1 MGKILR
7 IDLGSKNF
15 TTEIVDPELE
25 EKYIGGAG
33 VAAAIFIKEVPPG
46 IDPFNA
52 QNLLIFS
59 LGPICGTPI
68 PYCGRHFVMAK
79 SPLTRILGESSAGGF
94 FGNELKKAGYDHII
108 INGISKNPVYVWIHN
123 DNVEIRD
130 ATELWGKGTRET
142 EDFLKKEI
150 GNENVK
156 LASIGPAGENL
167 VKFASIM
174 SDKSHAAGRC
184 GMGAIMGSKK
194 LKAIVVCGTKDI
206 FIKNEEKLKDA
217 AQKVRTIAKTAPL
230 SVVMHDVG
238 TLAHMDNYVSAGDVP
253 IKNFTLSRWK
263 GTKKIGFYALKDKYE
278 LQHFSCFNC
287 WTACR
292 GKIKYNNEWFEWPE
306 YEFLAMMGSNLF
318 VDDLEALIRWNIIVN
333 DLGMDC
339 ISLGGIL
346 GVFFEAVERNLIE
359 IDFNKLKFEKDAET
373 DQYKI
378 WGASSAIENLIK
390 LIAFRED
397 IGNDLADGVRLFCKS
412 NNLPD
417 DLNIQGKGLEV
428 PAHEPRSNNMTAL
441 DLATSSRGAYHGYE
455 PFHLSFATHF
465 KKELGLNERID
476 AFSSGEDVVSA
487 VKKLQDAC
495 ESYTATGGC
504 MFGFF
509 YSSEISPWVEAV
521 NAITGRSYTIKDWV
535 DIGENLFNLKRKYNT
550 QCGITKEDDSI
561 GTRFSIPIPK
571 GGTKGNI
578 PPLKEMLEKYYNLR
592 GWDLSKPQK

>member
-7 IDLGSKNF
+7 IDLESKNF
-15 TTEIVDPELE
+15 IIEIVDPELE

-33 VAAAIFIKEVPPG
+33 VAAAIFIKEVPPD
-46 IDPFNA
+46 IDPYDA

-59 LGPICGTPI
+59 LGPICGTSI

-108 INGISKNPVYVWIHN
+108 ISGISETPVYLWIHN

-130 ATELWGKGTRET
+130 ATKLWGKRTRET
-142 EDFLKKEI
+142 EDLLKKDI
-150 GNENVK
+150 GDEKVIV
-156 LASIGPAGENL
+156 ASIGPAGENL

-174 SDKSHAAGRC
+174 SEKGHAAGRC
-184 GMGAIMGSKK
+184 GMGAVMGSKN
-194 LKAIVVCGTKDI
+194 LKAIVVRGTKDVPI
-206 FIKNEEKLKDA
+206 NNKDKLMEV
-217 AQKVRTIAKTAPL
+217 AQRIRTIAKTAPL

-238 TLAHMDNYVSAGDVP
+238 TPGHMDNYVSAGDVP

-263 GTKKIGFYALKDKYE
+263 GTKKIGFYSLKDSYE
-278 LQHFSCFNC
+278 IQHYSCFNC

-292 GKIKYNNEWFEWPE
+292 GKIKFNNEWVEWPE

-318 VDDLEALIRWNIIVN
+318 VEDLEALVRWNIMVN

-339 ISLGGIL
+339 ISLGGVL
-346 GVFFEAVERNLIE
+346 GVFLEVVERKLIE
-359 IDFNKLKFEKDAET
+359 IDCNKLGFEKDPEK
-373 DQYKI
+373 DQYNI
-378 WGASSAIENLIK
+378 WSTTSAIENLIE
-390 LIAFRED
+390 LIAFRKG
-397 IGNDLADGVRLFCKS
+397 IGNDLADGVRLFCQN

-428 PAHEPRSNNMTAL
+428 PAHEPRSNNLTAL

-465 KKELGLNERID
+465 KKELGLTERID
-476 AFSSGEDVVSA
+476 PFSGGEEVINA
-487 VKKLQDAC
+487 VKKIQDAC

-509 YSSEISPWVEAV
+509 YSNEISPWVDAV
-521 NAITGRSYTIKDWV
+521 NAITGRSFSVEDWV
-535 DIGENLFNLKRKYNT
+535 RIGENLFNLKRKYNIK
-550 QCGITKEDDSI
+550 CGMKKEDDSI

-592 GWDLSKPQK
+592 DWNSEGNPS

>member
-7 IDLGSKNF
+7 IDLESKNF
-15 TTEIVDPELE
+15 NTEIVDSELE

-33 VAAAIFIKEVPPG
+33 VAAAIFIKEVPSN
-46 IDPFNA
+46 IDPFDA
-52 QNLLIFS
+52 CNLLIFS

-108 INGISKNPVYVWIHN
+108 ISGISENPVYLWIHN
-123 DNVEIRD
+123 DNIEIRD

-142 EDFLKKEI
+142 EDLLKKEI
-150 GNENVK
+150 GDNKVK
-156 LASIGPAGENL
+156 VASIGPAGENL

-174 SDKSHAAGRC
+174 NEKGHAAGRC
-184 GMGAIMGSKK
+184 GMGAVMGSKN
-194 LKAIVVCGTKDI
+194 LKAIVVRGTKEVPI
-206 FIKNEEKLKDA
+206 NNKGRLLDA
-217 AQKVRTIAKTAPL
+217 AHKIRVIAKTAPL

-253 IKNFTLSRWK
+253 IKNFALSRWK
-263 GTKKIGFYALKDKYE
+263 GTKKIGFYALKDRYE
-278 LQHFSCFNC
+278 LQHYSCFNC

-292 GKIKYNNEWFEWPE
+292 GKIKYNNEWVEWPE

-318 VDDLEALIRWNIIVN
+318 VDDLEALIRWNIMVN

-339 ISLGGIL
+339 ISLGGVL
-346 GVFFEAVERNLIE
+346 GVFLETAERNLIK
-359 IDFNKLKFEKDAET
+359 IDYKKLGFVKDPEKD
-373 DQYKI
+373 QYNFWNAI
-378 WGASSAIENLIK
+378 LAIENLIK
-390 LIAFRED
+390 LIAFRNE
-397 IGNDLADGVRLFCKS
+397 IGNELAEGVRLFCQN

-417 DLNIQGKGLEV
+417 DLNIQGKGLEI

-455 PFHLSFATHF
+455 CFHLSFATHF
-465 KKELGLNERID
+465 KKELGLTERID
-476 AFSSGEDVVSA
+476 AFSGGEEVVHA

-495 ESYTATGGC
+495 ESYTASGGC

-509 YSSEISPWVEAV
+509 YSSEISPWVDAV
-521 NAITGRSYTIKDWV
+521 NAITGRSYTIEDWV
-535 DIGENLFNLKRKYNT
+535 RIGENLFNLKRNYNLK
-550 QCGITKEDDSI
+550 CGITKKDDSI
-561 GTRFSIPIPK
+561 GIRFSNSIPK

-578 PPLKEMLEKYYNLR
+578 PPLKEMLEKYYDIR
-592 GWDLSKPQK
+592 GWDSEGIPK